1 MVSSKSPRVVRCIY
15 HQQNLP
21 SFARLDGRGRPSL
34 RDHFNS
40 LFQKSSIMWN
50 NCVLV
55 PVPAMPCVLSGY
67 TISRNC
73 FPALIS
79 ASVIW
84 IVFWKCT
91 LSSLVPCTSSNDP
104 CRLLAA
110 LTIESLY
117 PLALSFGRPNQRSV

>member
-1 MVSSKSPRVVRCIY
+1 MYSAPPTVPQGLKPTSSLAIGGTAEAVPYPKPPMGYSNY
-15 HQQNLP
+15 ENALKAN
-21 SFARLDGRGRPSL
+21 SYFS
-34 RDHFNS
+34 S
-40 LFQKSSIMWN
+40 LFQKSSIMWY
-50 NCVLV
+50 NCMLV
-55 PVPAMPCVLSGY
+55 AVPPMPCVLFGY

-104 CRLLAA
+104 RKLPAA
-110 LTIESLY
+110 LTMES
-117 PLALSFGRPNQRSV
+117 S